1 VVCDAGGGTVDLVS
15 YTVVK
20 LEPVIEVN
28 EAAPGT
34 GALCGSTYL
43 NRRFKDFL
51 QSRLGQEKGW
61 DDEVLQDA
69 MNDFELVVRNR
80 QAVYS
85 AKTNLIVDRLNG
97 IILQS
102 QGTKNTLSGLQVSL
116 PIKPLESEEAN

>member
-1 VVCDAGGGTVDLVS
+1 LIS
-15 YTVVK
+15 YTVIK
-20 LEPVIEVN
+20 LKPVIEVN

-43 NRRFKDFL
+43 DRRFKDFL

-69 MNDFELVVRNR
+69 MDDFERLVRSR
-80 QAVYS
+80 RAIYW
-85 AKTNLIVDRLNG
+85 AEANLIMDRLSG

-102 QGTKNTLSGLQVSL
+102 QGIKNTLSGLRVSL
-116 PIKPLESEEAN
+116 PTKPLESEEAN

>member
-1 VVCDAGGGTVDLVS
+1 MVCDAGGGTVDLIS
-15 YTVVK
+15 YTVGK

-69 MNDFELVVRNR
+69 MDDFELFVRNP
-80 QAVYS
+80 QAVY
-85 AKTNLIVDRLNG
+85 
-97 IILQS
+97 
-102 QGTKNTLSGLQVSL
+102 
-116 PIKPLESEEAN
+116 